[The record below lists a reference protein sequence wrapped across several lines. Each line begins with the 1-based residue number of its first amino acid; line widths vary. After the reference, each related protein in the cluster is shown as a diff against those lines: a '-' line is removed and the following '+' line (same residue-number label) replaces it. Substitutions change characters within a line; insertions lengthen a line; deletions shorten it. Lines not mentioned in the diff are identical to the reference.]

1 MTMKLSRL
9 FHAVLLI
16 AAVLLF
22 GGCSTL
28 IEPEKHPA
36 DITLEELE
44 ARMGNAMDPHRRYR
58 DADSY
63 LQHLVTRLSTW
74 YGGAD
79 ILMKVRYEKPDKFR
93 FDYIMDG
100 KPLTSMIYNGSAA
113 YVVNYKAK
121 ETVKL
126 NDEEFAKLTMFL
138 RLGQP
143 DSTYSNA
150 FPLVELYEC
159 EIEGVPYYWIRCY
172 FNVESKGN
180 PYDVFVDKD
189 SYLIKRVQLNTGR
202 YGEYTAEIEKY
213 SEFDSVIIPDVF
225 VFRQNGLVQEC
236 DVVIYKL
243 DANIAENAFDLPP
256 YKIVEQADK

>member
-1 MTMKLSRL
+1 MFRINLTRLCRVVALSVAL
-9 FHAVLLI
+9 LLI
-16 AAVLLF
+16 C
-22 GGCSTL
+22 GCSTL
-28 IEPEKHPA
+28 IDPEKHPA
-36 DITLEELE
+36 DITLSELE
-44 ARMGNAMDPHRRYR
+44 TRMGNAMDPQRRYR

-100 KPLTSMIYNGSAA
+100 KPLTAMIYNGSAA

-126 NDEEFAKLTMFL
+126 SDEEFARLTMFL

-143 DSTYSNA
+143 ASTYSNA

-172 FNVESKGN
+172 FDAENKGN
-180 PYDVFVDKD
+180 PYDVFVDKE

-213 SEFDSVIIPDVF
+213 SEFDNVIIPDVF
-225 VFRQNGLVQEC
+225 VFRQSGLVQEC

-243 DANIAENAFDLPP
+243 DANIADDAFDLPP
-256 YKIVEQADK
+256 YKIVEQGK

>member
-1 MTMKLSRL
+1 MKSFLYGFCL
-9 FHAVLLI
+9 KGVLLC
-16 AAVLLF
+16 ALLLF
-22 GGCSTL
+22 CGCSTL
-28 IEPEKHPA
+28 IEPEKFAA
-36 DITLEELE
+36 DITLKELE
-44 ARMGNAMDPHRRYR
+44 TRMGNAMDPQRRYR
-58 DADSY
+58 NSESY
-63 LQHLVTRLSTW
+63 LQHFVTRLSTW

-113 YVVNYKAK
+113 YVVNYKKK

-126 NDEEFAKLTMFL
+126 NDDEFAKLTVFL

-143 DSTYSNA
+143 DSTYSEA
-150 FPLVELYEC
+150 FPVVELYEC

-172 FNVESKGN
+172 FNAENLSN
-180 PYDVFVDKD
+180 PYDVFVDKET
-189 SYLIKRVQLNTGR
+189 YLIKRVQLNTGR

-225 VFRQNGLVQEC
+225 VFRQSGLVQEC

-243 DANIAENAFDLPP
+243 DANISADAFTLPP
-256 YKIVEQADK
+256 YKIVEQN